1 MRTPKGNGR
10 PVMDQPDS
18 ERASRAAGSGSAVC
32 RVFARRPAWITR
44 AWITGIAGI
53 TGATGI
59 TRAGITRIA
68 APPGITRITALRKE
82 IHTAYREELG
92 PAERAALMSW
102 AGFSGTF
109 ALVRAITYSI
119 RSGKGPFH
127 NISAGSTHLHHYL
140 WGIAMLGG
148 VGAVAVHG
156 TNENRHHPAVALS
169 YGTGLAL
176 IVDEFALL
184 LDLKDVYWAQEGR
197 VSVDV
202 GVGIVAAGGTLFAA
216 LPILQRL
223 ASNRGMSWNA
233 RKLRG
238 PKH

>member
-1 MRTPKGNGR
+1 
-10 PVMDQPDS
+10 MDKP
-18 ERASRAAGSGSAVC
+18 RG
-32 RVFARRPAWITR
+32 
-44 AWITGIAGI
+44 TGV
-53 TGATGI
+53 TG
-59 TRAGITRIA
+59 
-68 APPGITRITALRKE
+68 LHKE
-82 IHTAYREELG
+82 VHAAYREELG

-102 AGFSGTF
+102 SGFAGTF
-109 ALVRAITYSI
+109 AAVRAITYSI

-127 NISAGSTHLHHYL
+127 NVSAGNTHLHHYL

-156 TNENRHHPAVALS
+156 TDEGRRHPAVALS

-184 LDLKDVYWAQEGR
+184 LDLKDVYWAKEGR

-202 GVGIVAAGGTLFAA
+202 GVGIVALGGTVFAA

-223 ASNRGMSWNA
+223 AHNRGKSLGLGKIRA
-233 RKLRG
+233 
-238 PKH
+238 KH

>member
-1 MRTPKGNGR
+1 MRTLKGNGH
-10 PVMDQPDS
+10 PVMDPSCS
-18 ERASRAAGSGSAVC
+18 ERASRAAGEHAADRESG
-32 RVFARRPAWITR
+32 ARRPAGITR
-44 AWITGIAGI
+44 GGIAGI
-53 TGATGI
+53 TGITGI
-59 TRAGITRIA
+59 TG
-68 APPGITRITALRKE
+68 LHKE

-109 ALVRAITYSI
+109 AMVRAITYSI

-156 TNENRHHPAVALS
+156 TDEDRRHPAVALS
-169 YGTGLAL
+169 YGAGLAL

-184 LDLKDVYWAQEGR
+184 LDLRDVYWAQEGR

-223 ASNRGMSWNA
+223 ASNRGKSWNA
-233 RKLRG
+233 RMLRG

>member
-1 MRTPKGNGR
+1 MN
-10 PVMDQPDS
+10 
-18 ERASRAAGSGSAVC
+18 ASQQSGV
-32 RVFARRPAWITR
+32 
-44 AWITGIAGI
+44 TG
-53 TGATGI
+53 
-59 TRAGITRIA
+59 
-68 APPGITRITALRKE
+68 LHKE
-82 IHTAYREELG
+82 VHTAYLEELG

-102 AGFSGTF
+102 TGFSGTF
-109 ALVRAITYSI
+109 AAVRAITYSI
-119 RSGKGPFH
+119 RGGKGPFH
-127 NISAGSTHLHHYL
+127 NISAGKTHLHHYL
-140 WGIAMLGG
+140 WGIAMLGA
-148 VGAVAVHG
+148 VGAIAVHG
-156 TNENRHHPAVALS
+156 TDENRRHPAVALV

-223 ASNRGMSWNA
+223 ARNRGKSWNA
-233 RKLRG
+233 RTLRG